1 MSDAH
6 EASTPDAG
14 QETGRP
20 DAEGRPVVLQLLP
33 DFAPGPLPRHVVEIA
48 AAIGANGGTPLV
60 ASAGG
65 GLEYAL
71 ARAGAVHLTLP
82 LGSRN
87 PLTIRRTAARLA
99 EIVDRYDVDI
109 LHAHAPAPGRSA
121 QLAAE
126 RRGRHFVSSIHAPYV
141 GERGLK
147 RKFNAV
153 MTKGERVIAVSQF
166 IAGHIRANF
175 QIDTAR
181 LRTIPLGVDFASYD
195 PERVSAERVVKLA
208 GEWRLPDGVPMVM
221 LPAAFRRGNGQMR
234 LIEAAAKLSADHDF
248 CCLLLGSEGEK
259 TPYKHD
265 LEAEVQRSGLAGRV
279 LIADTCTDMPAALML
294 ADVVVSA
301 PQEPDGFDLTVSQ
314 AQALGRPVVA
324 LRDGSAPEQILDGHT
339 GFLVQP
345 RTAEALAEGIRRALE
360 LSAEARA
367 VMSYAAIGHV
377 RSHFSL
383 EKTTGALLG
392 VYRELLRS
400 DAYRSTRQPPAAG
413 HSS

>member
-1 MSDAH
+1 MSDGR
-6 EASTPDAG
+6 EASIHDAG
-14 QETGRP
+14 QEIGRP
-20 DAEGRPVVLQLLP
+20 EAEGRPVVLQLLP
-33 DFAPGPLPRHVVEIA
+33 DFEPGPISRHAVELA
-48 AAIGANGGTPLV
+48 AAIAASGGTPLV

-71 ARAGAVHLTLP
+71 GRAGAAHITLP

-87 PLTIRRTAARLA
+87 LLTIRRTAKRLVELIA
-99 EIVDRYDVDI
+99 QYDIDI
-109 LHAHAPAPGRSA
+109 LHAHAPAAGWSA

-126 RRGRHFVSSIHAPYV
+126 KTGRHFVSSIHAPYV

-153 MTKGERVIAVSQF
+153 MTKGERVIAVSEF
-166 IAGHIRANF
+166 IAQHIRTNF

-195 PERVSAERVVKLA
+195 PDRVTAERVIKLA
-208 GEWRLPDGVPMVM
+208 GHWRLPDGVPVVM

-234 LIEAAAKLSADHDF
+234 LIEAAARLGDDHDF

-265 LEAEVQRSGLAGRV
+265 LEAEIQRSGLAGRI
-279 LIADTCTDMPAALML
+279 LIADTCNDMPAAFML

-301 PQEPDGFDLTVSQ
+301 PLEPDGFDLTISQ

-324 LRDGSAPEQILDGHT
+324 LRDGSAPEQIIDGHT

-360 LSAEARA
+360 LTTEARA

-383 EKTTGALLG
+383 ERTTGALFG

-400 DAYRSTRQPPAAG
+400 DAYRTARQLPSG
-413 HSS
+413 IHTS

>member
-1 MSDAH
+1 MSDGR
-6 EASTPDAG
+6 EASIHDAA
-14 QETGRP
+14 QEIGRP
-20 DAEGRPVVLQLLP
+20 ESEGRPVVLQLLP
-33 DFAPGPLPRHVVEIA
+33 DFETGALTRHALEIA
-48 AAIGANGGTPLV
+48 AAISAAGGTPLI

-65 GLEYAL
+65 GMEYAL
-71 ARAGAVHLTLP
+71 ARAGATHITLP

-87 PLTIRRTAARLA
+87 LLTIRRTAKRLA
-99 EIVDRYDVDI
+99 EIVEQYDIDI
-109 LHAHAPAPGRSA
+109 LHAHAPAAGWSA

-126 RRGRHFVSSIHAPYV
+126 KLGRHFVSTIHAPYV

-153 MTKGERVIAVSQF
+153 MTKAERVIAVSEF
-166 IAGHIRANF
+166 IAQHIRNNF

-181 LRTIPLGVDFASYD
+181 LRTLPPGVDFASYD
-195 PERVSAERVVKLA
+195 PDRVTAERVIKLA
-208 GEWRLPDGVPMVM
+208 GDWRLPDGVPVVM
-221 LPAAFRRGNGQMR
+221 LPAAFRRGNGQRR
-234 LIEAAAKLSADHDF
+234 LIEAAARLRDDQDF

-265 LEAEVQRSGLAGRV
+265 LEAEVQRHDLAGRV
-279 LIADTCTDMPAALML
+279 LIADACIDMPAALML
-294 ADVVVSA
+294 ADVVVSC
-301 PQEPDGFDLTVSQ
+301 PFEPEGFDLTISQ

-345 RTAEALAEGIRRALE
+345 RTAEALAEGIQRALE
-360 LSAEARA
+360 LSTEARA

-383 EKTTGALLG
+383 DRSTGALLG
-392 VYRELLRS
+392 IYRELLRS
-400 DAYRSTRQPPAAG
+400 DAYRSARQLPSGIHTA
-413 HSS
+413 